1 MVFTPSNDHHQP
13 DMAYFPTRLL
23 TLPTL
28 IAIARGGQRILP
40 LSAEAAHQHSE
51 IETFARIQRS
61 AAWVQAAIQDIE
73 AADREG
79 REPAVFYAI
88 NTGFGDN
95 AGRAVFRHAA
105 EAEQLSRNIL
115 LSHTIGVGDHLP
127 EDVVRAALTI
137 RIASLCRGYS
147 GVRVEVINTLIEMLN
162 RRVYPAVPAQGSL
175 GASGDLAPL
184 AHLVIPLSAPL
195 PGEDPA
201 LPGATGYC
209 YLNGRLVTGAEA
221 MAAAGIPQ
229 IRLGAKEGTALINGT
244 AISTAIAALAFHDA
258 QEVVDASQIA
268 LAMTADAM
276 RGFRDAF
283 LPHANRLRGALQAL
297 AAQKIFYLLR
307 ESTLI
312 RGAVDVDLPA
322 HEGPPQ
328 DPYSIRC
335 APAVLG
341 AVLHTLG
348 HVQVVL
354 DLELGSVTDNPLIFA
369 DDDPA
374 SLYYLPRS
382 TKVISGGNFHGAP
395 LGLAMDFLAI
405 ALADLANIS
414 ERRIFLLTDPKLNRG
429 LPPFLVAEPPDQTGL
444 NSGLMIAQYTAASL
458 VAENKTLAHP
468 ASVDSIPSSAN
479 REDHVSLSSIAA
491 RKAARIVANARRVV
505 AIELLCAAQALS
517 LRLEQLPA
525 ARPGAGSARALEF
538 IRSLEVA
545 PGRRLDVLRQDT
557 PLPPLVEA
565 LSEAVRTGAL
575 VSYCQEFTG

>member
-1 MVFTPSNDHHQP
+1 MAFTLSNHTYSP
-13 DMAYFPTRLL
+13 DMTYFPTHSL
-23 TLPTL
+23 TLPIL
-28 IAIARGGQRILP
+28 ISIAREGQRIQP
-40 LSAEAAHQHSE
+40 LSAEAAHQHGDT
-51 IETFARIQRS
+51 ETFARIQRS

-137 RIASLCRGYS
+137 RVASLCRGYS

-195 PGEDPA
+195 SGEDPG

-209 YLNGRLVTGAEA
+209 YVNGKLITGAEA

-244 AISTAIAALAFHDA
+244 AISAAIAALAFHDA

-283 LPHANRLRGALQAL
+283 LPHANRLRGEFQAR
-297 AAQKIFYLLR
+297 AAETIFDYLC

-312 RGAVDVDLPA
+312 RGAADFDLPA
-322 HEGPPQ
+322 REGPPQ

-335 APAVLG
+335 GPAVLG
-341 AVLHTLG
+341 AVHHTLS
-348 HVQVVL
+348 HIQTVL
-354 DLELGSVTDNPLIFA
+354 ENELHAATDNPLIFA
-369 DDDPA
+369 DDDPT
-374 SLYYLPRS
+374 SVDYLPRS

-429 LPPFLVAEPPDQTGL
+429 LPPFLIAESPDQTGL

-479 REDHVSLSSIAA
+479 L
-491 RKAARIVANARRVV
+491 
-505 AIELLCAAQALS
+505 
-517 LRLEQLPA
+517 
-525 ARPGAGSARALEF
+525 
-538 IRSLEVA
+538 
-545 PGRRLDVLRQDT
+545 
-557 PLPPLVEA
+557 
-565 LSEAVRTGAL
+565 
-575 VSYCQEFTG
+575 